1 MKNTWLLLKKE
12 LRTAVRDR
20 RTAILVLVFPLVFY
34 PTMLGLIFHFTSENV
49 ATSTNTVSR
58 ITYANRESS
67 PELANYFQQD
77 DKLQT
82 VFYENE
88 DKAAQA
94 FSETGNVLVIVH
106 EKRPSGISVN
116 IKYRQYNH
124 DSEIALSRTQKVLEK
139 YLKDTF
145 KQKLST
151 MGVSYEDI
159 SPPME
164 IKVES
169 TQSEQNALGQEML
182 KMMLP
187 YFVILSVI
195 TAAMGLGAEITAGE
209 KEKKT
214 ISTLLVSTMSRR
226 EIVLGKFLTVFI
238 VGSVAAVSSVVG
250 LIYGLKIFGLNLP
263 LNNLTPLIFGSILAT
278 VLPLIAI
285 LSSLVISIGSFSRTQ
300 KEANIYQTPVLMLVV
315 LTGILSM
322 SGGLNL
328 QSYAFYIPVL
338 NSLETFKELIGGVV
352 NPGHIGANFLTNS
365 PIALFLIYISIRLFK
380 RENILFR

>member
-20 RTAILVLVFPLVFY
+20 RTAILVLVFPLIFY
-34 PTMLGLIFHFTSENV
+34 PTMLGLIFHFTSQNV
-49 ATSTNTVSR
+49 ATSNNTVSR
-58 ITYANRESS
+58 VIYTHRESS
-67 PELANYFQQD
+67 PELANYFEQD

-82 VFYENE
+82 VYYENE
-88 DKAAQA
+88 DSASQA
-94 FSETGNVLVIVH
+94 FSETGNLLVIVD

-116 IKYRQYNH
+116 IKYRQYNQ
-124 DSEIALSRTQKVLEK
+124 DSEIALSRAQKVLEK
-139 YLKDTF
+139 YLRDTL

-151 MGVSYEDI
+151 MGISYEDI
-159 SPPME
+159 SQPME
-164 IKVES
+164 INVES
-169 TQSEQNALGQEML
+169 TESKQSALGQEML

-226 EIVLGKFLTVFI
+226 GIVLGKFLTVFL
-238 VGSVAAVSSVVG
+238 VGSVAAVSSVIG

-285 LSSLVISIGSFSRTQ
+285 LSSLVISIGAFSRTQ

-322 SGGLNL
+322 SGGINL

-352 NPGHIGANFLTNS
+352 NPGHIGAIF
-365 PIALFLIYISIRLFK
+365 
-380 RENILFR
+380 